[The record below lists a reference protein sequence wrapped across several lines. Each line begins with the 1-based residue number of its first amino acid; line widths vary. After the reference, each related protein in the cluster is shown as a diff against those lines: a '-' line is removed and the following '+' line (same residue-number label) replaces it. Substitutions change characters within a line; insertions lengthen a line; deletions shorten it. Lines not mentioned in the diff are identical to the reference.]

1 MKVKNLTYQE
11 IVNLIGKKI
20 QFTSDCDFFPF
31 FNIIATV
38 SNINFNNDEYI
49 FIVKLNN
56 GKITKIGSNMK
67 NLTIKIL

>member
-11 IVNLIGKKI
+11 IINLIGKKI

-31 FNIIATV
+31 FNITGIV
-38 SNINFNNDEYI
+38 VNINFNNDEYI
-49 FIVKLNN
+49 FIVKLNT
-56 GKITKIGSNMK
+56 GKITKISSNMK

>member
-11 IVNLIGKKI
+11 IINLIGKRV
-20 QFTSDCDFFPF
+20 QFVSDCDFFPF
-31 FNIIATV
+31 FNITGIV
-38 SNINFNNDEYI
+38 VNINFNNDEYI

-56 GKITKIGSNMK
+56 GKITKISSNMK